1 MRHIILAVFVSV
13 LAVFPADARSADP
26 DVLIRE
32 AVELLEDGLDGRR
45 DELRADK
52 DALYEFIDGIL
63 LPRFERRFAA
73 MMVLGKHWKTASDDQ
88 RSRFIDAFYST
99 LLQRYAEGILE
110 FDTNRVE
117 ILPFRG
123 DTEGK
128 YSTVK
133 TRVKLD
139 DGTDVPV
146 HYDLVNG
153 KDGWRMFNVK
163 IEGVSYVV
171 NFRKEFEAEI
181 EASSLAAVIERLEDE
196 AGIARDE

>member
-1 MRHIILAVFVSV
+1 MRHILVAIIVVALAVVPVEAKST
-13 LAVFPADARSADP
+13 AP
-26 DVLIRE
+26 DVIIKE
-32 AVELLEDGLDGRR
+32 AVDLLEEGLDGRR
-45 DELRADK
+45 DELADDK
-52 DALYEFIDGIL
+52 EALYEFIDGIL

-73 MMVLGKHWKTASDDQ
+73 MMVLGKHWKTASDEE
-88 RSRFIDAFYST
+88 RSRFIDAFYAT
-99 LLQRYAEGILE
+99 LLHRYAEGILE
-110 FDTNRVE
+110 FDTNRMV

-123 DTEGK
+123 KADGK

-146 HYDLVNG
+146 HYDLVNA

-171 NFRKEFEAEI
+171 NYRKELDAEI
-181 EASSLAAVIERLEDE
+181 AQSSLVAVIERLENE
-196 AGIARDE
+196 AGISPNE